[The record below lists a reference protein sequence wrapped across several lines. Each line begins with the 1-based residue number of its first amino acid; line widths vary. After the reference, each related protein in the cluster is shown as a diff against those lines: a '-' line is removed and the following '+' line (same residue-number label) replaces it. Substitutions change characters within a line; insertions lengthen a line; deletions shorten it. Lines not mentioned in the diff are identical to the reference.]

1 MKKIFLIIWGDP
13 KFYQTLIF
21 LSQKLSNDKFKV
33 YIVCRNLTNFK
44 DVIQKVNFG
53 KNVKLLKSPNFINY
67 KFNFINY
74 LIFNFFIII
83 QLIFK
88 NPNRVIYFNKKA
100 LFNVLISKII
110 KKKTKFIYH
119 NFDFDLI
126 KGTNKLNEKILIKLE
141 FFSSK
146 ICDHLVFPSKQRSK
160 LFKKFSNNNF
170 SKYYSFMNCFPK
182 KFKINNSKQ
191 FKKFL
196 IKNKLQSKNIVCHLG
211 SIGPNHFLIKIIESF
226 KYIDKKLIL
235 VIGGSSID
243 NFEEKLRKKIKANN
257 LDKKIYIFE
266 DISND
271 YWFEILKNSHLG
283 LCFYKQ
289 SSLSHRYMAGTSQK
303 FNNYLF
309 FNLPMIVNDNLDFQR
324 FKKNHDI
331 FEMVNPNN
339 PRRIAQKINNLFSKK
354 NRYKKIKSNM
364 KKVFVKNLNF
374 ETQYE
379 ESYKFI
385 L

>member
-160 LFKKFSNNNF
+160 MFKKFSNNNF

-182 KFKINNSKQ
+182 KFKINNSKK

-226 KYIDKKLIL
+226 RYIDKKLIL

-243 NFEEKLRKKIKANN
+243 NFGEKLKKKIKANN
-257 LDKKIYIFE
+257 LNKKIYIFE

-331 FEMVNPNN
+331 FDMVNPNN

-354 NRYKKIKSNM
+354 NRYKRIKSNM
-364 KKVFVKNLNF
+364 KKVFAKNLNF

>member
-1 MKKIFLIIWGDP
+1 M
-13 KFYQTLIF
+13 
-21 LSQKLSNDKFKV
+21 
-33 YIVCRNLTNFK
+33 
-44 DVIQKVNFG
+44 
-53 KNVKLLKSPNFINY
+53 
-67 KFNFINY
+67 
-74 LIFNFFIII
+74 
-83 QLIFK
+83 
-88 NPNRVIYFNKKA
+88 
-100 LFNVLISKII
+100 
-110 KKKTKFIYH
+110 
-119 NFDFDLI
+119 
-126 KGTNKLNEKILIKLE
+126 
-141 FFSSK
+141 
-146 ICDHLVFPSKQRSK
+146 
-160 LFKKFSNNNF
+160 FKKFSNNNF

-182 KFKINNSKQ
+182 KFKINNSKK

-243 NFEEKLRKKIKANN
+243 NFGEKLKKKIKANN
-257 LDKKIYIFE
+257 LNKKIYIFE

-331 FEMVNPNN
+331 FDMVNPNN

>member
-160 LFKKFSNNNF
+160 MFKKFSNNNF

-182 KFKINNSKQ
+182 KFKINNSKK

-243 NFEEKLRKKIKANN
+243 NFGEKLKNN
-257 LDKKIYIFE
+257 LNKKIYIFE

-331 FEMVNPNN
+331 FDMVNPNN